1 MIRRVKRGDSAR
13 RFSPIRALL
22 LIVLFLPAAAAAAD
36 KPQGDEF
43 EEVRTDSLWVIDMV
57 GDSVWVDSLD
67 FDSIRTVVLED
78 SLSKIPSVRIS
89 DAKTGFHPTY
99 KLRSSRIRKT
109 TVVEQEFLL
118 DYLLADNLATK
129 TKATWQKNRSER
141 AGRETNIRKINTNL
155 QYLVREGLKIGLKC
169 NRDDNRSIQQ
179 LVVTDIVVN
188 RLSLQSTFI
197 QNLGNAYRVTATLE
211 GGIDNRD
218 KDKETESS
226 VDGSFSTETEEK
238 RGNSVIGSLG
248 FRYSPRTEFEIDL
261 KGDASRK
268 GFSINTTGGTQTD
281 GTSKDNRDRSEKIS
295 ARVRYEDFE
304 FAKMSLQFSADESG
318 RQFVRPAG
326 GIETTKDRRRNAT
339 FNMKG
344 VFGDRSSYDSKVN
357 YAWGRRDFAIDKN
370 QSSERLDF
378 GADAGFG
385 YQLPVGVKSK
395 LILKRSVLEDTY
407 FTGEGEPGRTGKT
420 DRGNVSINLMRTFW
434 TSTKVR
440 TSASV
445 GMVSRVFVDSTQ
457 DKDNLNQRVSL
468 NLDYASPSKFK
479 GSALVSLEEG
489 KAVSIHNTRSNNNE
503 TRQTWRVS
511 PTVEYVPFPGLSL
524 KSIYTMTF
532 VYIFKEFD
540 SSKNTMTRI
549 SELRSTIGWDFAR
562 AARFDFEYRFK
573 LDESGSFEKVGASRR
588 FARDREGSNQKLN
601 LRLRYNVFRGLSVE
615 SGQFVQVEKQYDL
628 IDGKDL
634 SKHTNK
640 TQIYNKV
647 SFRRDIRENT
657 TISITMKQIQ
667 DAKVPLFT
675 DTGSLRDEERRIE
688 WELTGSLSIKL

>member
-1 MIRRVKRGDSAR
+1 MIRRAKRGKSAR
-13 RFSPIRALL
+13 RLSPLWALL
-22 LIVLFLPAAAAAAD
+22 LLALILPSAAAAAD
-36 KPQGDEF
+36 KPEGDEF

-57 GDSVWVDSLD
+57 GDSVWVDSLE

-78 SLSKIPSVRIS
+78 SLSKIPNVRIS
-89 DAKTGFHPTY
+89 DAKSGFHPTY
-99 KLRSSRIRKT
+99 NLRSSRMRKNT
-109 TVVEQEFLL
+109 TVEQEFLL

-141 AGRETNIRKINTNL
+141 AGRETSTRKTNTDL
-155 QYLVREGLKIGLKC
+155 QYLVREGLKIGLKY
-169 NRDDNRSIQQ
+169 NRDDNREEQQ
-179 LVVTDIVVN
+179 LRLTEIVRN

-197 QNLGNAYRVTATLE
+197 QELGTSYRVAATLE

-218 KDKETESS
+218 KDEETESS
-226 VDGSFSTETEEK
+226 TDGSLSTRTEKK

-268 GFSINTTGGTQTD
+268 GFSISRTGGTQVD
-281 GTSKDNRDRSEKIS
+281 GTSKDNQDRSERIT
-295 ARVRYEDFE
+295 ARIRYEDFE
-304 FAKMSLQFSADESG
+304 IAKMSLQFSADESE
-318 RQFVRPAG
+318 RQFARVAG
-326 GIETTKDRRRNAT
+326 GIETTIDRKKNAV
-339 FNMKG
+339 FNVKG
-344 VFGDRSSYDSKVN
+344 VFGGRSDYDSKVN

-378 GADAGFG
+378 GADVSFG
-385 YQLPVGVKSK
+385 YRLPAKVKSK
-395 LILKRSVLEDTY
+395 LILKRSILEDAY
-407 FTGEGEPGRTGKT
+407 FPGEGEPDQTGKT
-420 DRGNVSINLMRTFW
+420 DRGNVSINLIRTFW
-434 TSTKVR
+434 TNTKVR
-440 TSASV
+440 AMAST

-457 DKDNLNQRVSL
+457 DKDNLNRRVSL
-468 NLDYASPSKFK
+468 NMDYTPPSKFK
-479 GSALVSLEEG
+479 GSALFSVEEG
-489 KAVSIHNTRSNNNE
+489 RAVSIHNTRSNNNE

-511 PTVEYVPFPGLSL
+511 PTIEYAPFPGLSL
-524 KSIYTMTF
+524 KSIYTMTL

-540 SSKNTMTRI
+540 STKNTMTRI

-573 LDESGSFEKVGASRR
+573 LDESGSFDQEGTSRH

-601 LRLRYNVFRGLSVE
+601 LRLRYNIFRGLSVE

-640 TQIYNKV
+640 TQIYNQV
-647 SFRRDIRENT
+647 SFRRDVRENT
-657 TISITMKQIQ
+657 TVSIKMKQIQ
-667 DAKVPLFT
+667 DAKIPMFT
-675 DTGSLRDEERRIE
+675 DTGSLRGEERRIE
-688 WELTGSLSIKL
+688 WELTGALSIKL